1 MKETGKQPLEKLVKT
16 EMALFF
22 KEWELLERCNAVGNI
37 EIDEETLRELLEDA
51 FYLGWEARHG

>member
-1 MKETGKQPLEKLVKT
+1 MKQPLEKLVKT

-51 FYLGWEARHG
+51 FYLGWEARHE